1 MSPASTVMNDL
12 AADLARAVSGD
23 VRFDP
28 YSRILYSTDASAYQ
42 IEPLGVVLPRDR
54 DDVQAVIE
62 IAGKYNVPVLA
73 RGGGS
78 SLAGQAVG
86 AAVVIDFSK
95 YMRNVVEINAEAG
108 WVRAQPGVVCDALN
122 GALKPHGLMFGTE
135 PASSN
140 RATVGGM
147 ISNNSTRAHS
157 VLYGMTADHVLE
169 TDVFLDDGTPA
180 HFSALDRAVLQTKL
194 TLKEREGELYRG
206 VTAVVNP
213 DDAAIC
219 E

>member
-1 MSPASTVMNDL
+1 MSLASTVMNDL

-28 YSRILYSTDASAYQ
+28 YSRILYSTDASVYQ

-95 YMRNVVEINAEAG
+95 HMRSIVEINAEEG
-108 WVRAQPGVVCDALN
+108 WVRSQPGVVCDALN
-122 GALKPHGLMFGTE
+122 AAVKPYGLMFGAE

-147 ISNNSTRAHS
+147 ISNNSTGAHS
-157 VLYGMTADHVLE
+157 VLYRMREYGSKRTSPLTARARSAARSFITVEASDM
-169 TDVFLDDGTPA
+169 A
-180 HFSALDRAVLQTKL
+180 NSFSF
-194 TLKEREGELYRG
+194 REILHSYIIL
-206 VTAVVNP
+206 P
-213 DDAAIC
+213 
-219 E
+219 